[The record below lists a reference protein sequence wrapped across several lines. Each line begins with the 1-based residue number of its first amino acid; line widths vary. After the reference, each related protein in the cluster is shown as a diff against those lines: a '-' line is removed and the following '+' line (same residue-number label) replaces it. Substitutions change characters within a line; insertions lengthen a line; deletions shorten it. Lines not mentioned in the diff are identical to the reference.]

1 MKRLTERDK
10 WSRTVYA
17 LTDNYSIRLRLA
29 EYEDLG
35 FTPEEL
41 KKLLPNVADSEAA
54 EARPAE

>member
-1 MKRLTERDK
+1 MKRLTERNK
-10 WSRTVYA
+10 WSRAVYA
-17 LTDNYSIRLRLA
+17 LTDDYSIRLRLA